1 MGLAFTS
8 AFYAVGFG
16 EYIRAIVGVATP
28 DARSRNSA
36 TGTEWALDGCRSDVI
51 SPSVDYVKD
60 SPGSQ
65 SFAAVEWAKYQ
76 SGS

>member
-1 MGLAFTS
+1 MGPAFAS

-36 TGTEWALDGCRSDVI
+36 TGTE
-51 SPSVDYVKD
+51 
-60 SPGSQ
+60 
-65 SFAAVEWAKYQ
+65 
-76 SGS
+76 